1 MKLNSQLILK
11 LTKKFQKKKVSM
23 SSPPKKAQKKEVS
36 TATLQNHNKK
46 SYPRKKRNRKIQS
59 QSQKATTLM
68 KKK

>member
-1 MKLNSQLILK
+1 
-11 LTKKFQKKKVSM
+11 M

-36 TATLQNHNKK
+36 TATLQNQNKK